1 MGCGASHKYEV
12 STLSGIEEDKPKQQ
26 GLSENSRSLGRDY
39 HPEGNVDGDKPAKY
53 RPDPDMDGVEVT
65 SVEGDG
71 ELAKA
76 VAAANDDKLLMKY
89 AQSSAEGK
97 RRSGSARRVFA
108 PSNGPLS
115 GEPLQISRG
124 SPEAEAGELVLANNR
139 VGGLRLQH
147 HLADRESPGH
157 LKGAGMAHEANEMSR
172 PLARAY

>member
-1 MGCGASHKYEV
+1 
-12 STLSGIEEDKPKQQ
+12 
-26 GLSENSRSLGRDY
+26 
-39 HPEGNVDGDKPAKY
+39 
-53 RPDPDMDGVEVT
+53 MDGVEVT

-76 VAAANDDKLLMKY
+76 VAAANDEKLLMKY

-108 PSNGPLS
+108 PSSGPLS

-124 SPEAEAGELVLANNR
+124 SPEPEAGELVLANNR